1 MKKLFLPAAV
11 LFFQAVSAQ
20 YYYGDISGTRETNEL
35 IKQYNLNKV
44 RTVAVYGVDANE
56 VKADNYSEFYEVKD
70 NGLTLKK
77 TVIREFNRNV
87 TYYKFDSRGL
97 LLSINDSASGMNRRT
112 IYEYDAAGRISMIRE
127 TQEDNAS
134 DFSQSEEHSWSYL
147 ANGQPAKMWRTIN
160 GSDSLEVQFTYD
172 ENGNPGEEIAY
183 KKGIETNRIYYY
195 YDARNRITD
204 IVRYNKKV
212 KKLMPD
218 VILTYDEDNRV
229 IQKMTSA
236 PPDNFGRVV
245 WVGFFIWRYIY
256 NGQGLKT
263 REALFD
269 NDQKLTGKI
278 IYNYTFGR

>member
-1 MKKLFLPAAV
+1 MLLFV
-11 LFFQAVSAQ
+11 QAVSAQ
-20 YYYGDISGTRETNEL
+20 YYYGDIYGTRETNEL
-35 IKQYNLNKV
+35 IRQYILNKV
-44 RTVAVYGVDANE
+44 RTVSVYGVDANE
-56 VKADNYSEFYEVKD
+56 VKADNYSEFHEVKD
-70 NGLTLKK
+70 KGLTLKK

-87 TYYKFDSRGL
+87 TYYKSDQQGR
-97 LLSINDSASGMNRRT
+97 LLSITDSSTGMNSHT

-127 TQEDNAS
+127 TQEDVNS
-134 DFSQSEEHSWSYL
+134 DFSQTEEHRWSYQ

-172 ENGNPGEEIAY
+172 ESGNPGEEISF
-183 KKGIETNRIYYY
+183 KKGIETNRVYYY
-195 YDARNRITD
+195 YDEKNRLTD
-204 IVRYNKKV
+204 IVRYNKKI

-218 VILTYDEDNRV
+218 VILSYDDENRM

-263 REALFD
+263 KEALFD

-278 IYNYTFGR
+278 IYNYTFGW